1 MALSILGLG
10 LARPAPMIV
19 RIRNFWKSAHQ
30 VVLEREALLL
40 KELLKELLE
49 REKRERAEE
58 RVRERALLEEE
69 RVQEVV
75 LEREALLLKEL
86 LEREKRESERE
97 LSSRKR
103 ESERELSTRKRESE
117 RKLSTRK
124 RESER
129 ERALH
134 EEERVRERALHEEER
149 VRERALH
156 EEERVRERALLERI
170 IFEKQTRLEEK
181 EVRVEELTIDMAR
194 TVAKYVA
201 VLCNRV
207 ILDQGLRVGYPDLRT
222 LRKRYDTF
230 LEQCV
235 LCGGRL
241 SAAALDVIQ
250 QVLQTEGTEQRDVE
264 RELNCFVHNASK
276 QFHYLSLPRGVYCGG
291 DPLTMA
297 AVAALIG
304 LLQRQKWLLDN
315 VDIVG
320 PSGKIVLTAVDGV
333 LRTVDNFKVPA

>member
-40 KELLKELLE
+40 KELL
-49 REKRERAEE
+49 
-58 RVRERALLEEE
+58 
-69 RVQEVV
+69 
-75 LEREALLLKEL
+75 
-86 LEREKRESERE
+86 EREKRESRRESPRESSPRGRESPRGRTGERSSPPKGTPGERE
-97 LSSRKR
+97 ERERRR
-103 ESERELSTRKRESE
+103 ESP
-117 RKLSTRK
+117 
-124 RESER
+124 R
-129 ERALH
+129 ERALL

-201 VLCNRV
+201 VLRNRV

-222 LRKRYDTF
+222 LSKRYDTF
-230 LEQCV
+230 LEQYV
-235 LCGGRL
+235 LGEGRL
-241 SAAALDVIQ
+241 SAAALDVVQ
-250 QVLQTEGTEQRDVE
+250 QVLQTEGIEKRDVE

-276 QFHYLSLPRGVYCGG
+276 QFHYMSLPRGVYCGG
-291 DPLTMA
+291 DPLC
-297 AVAALIG
+297 
-304 LLQRQKWLLDN
+304 R
-315 VDIVG
+315 
-320 PSGKIVLTAVDGV
+320 
-333 LRTVDNFKVPA
+333 